1 MRQKHMPLPLNSLY
15 FITDFTHKSDWTYPL
30 FGYLQTPVTNCSV
43 MYARLLRMTKV
54 LKNGFKYNPNWYFRN
69 ILQNILICIDA
80 NFMDFIKNWGNI
92 TNSYWAN
99 VQNIYIPLVETSDFL
114 NDCFGIIVCVCAS
127 CSVVSD
133 TLLPRELWPTR
144 FLCPR
149 GFSRHEYWV
158 GCRALLLGIFP
169 TQGLKPGLLQYRRIL
184 YHLSHQGSPLVLYL
198 LNKNIYSTIY
208 SPSIHRFSARFTK
221 PKVALS
227 SVTSFNIIQPH
238 FKQKHVFRFKFLK
251 MASYFIKLSLV
262 SCVHVFSHSVVSN
275 SFQLH
280 GL

>member
-1 MRQKHMPLPLNSLY
+1 MIVLVLLFVFVLVAQSCL
-15 FITDFTHKSDWTYPL
+15 IL
-30 FGYLQTPVTNCSV
+30 FGLGNCGPPGSSV
-43 MYARLLRMTKV
+43 QGDSPGMNT
-54 LKNGFKYNPNWYFRN
+54 G
-69 ILQNILICIDA
+69 
-80 NFMDFIKNWGNI
+80 
-92 TNSYWAN
+92 
-99 VQNIYIPLVETSDFL
+99 
-114 NDCFGIIVCVCAS
+114 
-127 CSVVSD
+127 
-133 TLLPRELWPTR
+133 
-144 FLCPR
+144 
-149 GFSRHEYWV
+149 V

-169 TQGLKPGLLQYRRIL
+169 TQGLKPGLLQCRRIL

-262 SCVHVFSHSVVSN
+262 LCVHVFSHSVVSN
-275 SFQLH
+275 SLQLH